1 MEVLAYVAA
10 ALVIIALTNAVAPKI
25 GVAAPLLLV
34 LIGIGAS
41 FIPALTG
48 FELDPEW
55 ILAGLLP
62 PLLYA
67 AAVAMPSTD
76 FRRELSTIS
85 ALSIVLVVVSAVV
98 LGFFFTL
105 VIPGLNLWWGIALG
119 AVVSPTDL
127 HP

>member
-48 FELDPEW
+48 FRVDSGGSSP
-55 ILAGLLP
+55 
-62 PLLYA
+62 A
-67 AAVAMPSTD
+67 AAVRGC
-76 FRRELSTIS
+76 RRNAE
-85 ALSIVLVVVSAVV
+85 
-98 LGFFFTL
+98 
-105 VIPGLNLWWGIALG
+105 
-119 AVVSPTDL
+119 
-127 HP
+127 H